1 MKSGDDGGKAGATAH
16 PGKEMPGMTMQKQV
30 VRGAVIAL
38 AALSMCAARAGGSY
52 DTGATDTTIKLGQ
65 TMPYSGPASAYSAMA
80 RAEIAY
86 FKMINDKGGINGRK
100 IELVSMDD
108 GYSPSKTVEQT
119 RRLVESEEVL
129 AMFSSLGTAPNIAV
143 QKYLNIKK
151 VPQLFPSSGASR
163 WNDPKHFPW
172 TSGSQPTYKTEG
184 RVYAHWILANKPDA
198 KIAVITPNEDAG
210 RDYLAGF
217 KEGLG
222 EHVKQIV
229 SEAVY
234 ESTDPT
240 VDSQIVQFKS
250 SGADVL
256 FNECTPKFAAQ
267 AIKKAGEL
275 GWKPLIILPA
285 VSNSVGS
292 VLTPAGLE
300 NSVGIVTGA
309 FMKDPGD
316 PRWADDPGMKEWREW
331 MKTYNAGADPTDIF
345 NVTGYTMA
353 QMMELVLQRAGNDL
367 TRANLMKQVQSFS
380 NVELPMLL
388 PGIRLN
394 TREDQVIP
402 ITQLQMARFNG
413 KSWELFGDV
422 LGE

>member
-1 MKSGDDGGKAGATAH
+1 MLGIQGGL
-16 PGKEMPGMTMQKQV
+16 
-30 VRGAVIAL
+30 VRGAVVLL
-38 AALSMCAARAGGSY
+38 AVLSAASAAVAGTY

-65 TMPYSGPASAYSAMA
+65 TMPYSGPASAYSAIG
-80 RAEIAY
+80 RAEAAY
-86 FKMINDKGGINGRK
+86 FKMINEKGGINGRK
-100 IELVSMDD
+100 VDLLSMDD
-108 GYSPSKTVEQT
+108 AYSPAKTVEQV
-119 RRLVESEEVL
+119 RRLVESDEVL
-129 AMFSSLGTAPNIAV
+129 AMFSMLGTGPNIAA
-143 QKYLNIKK
+143 QKYLNAKK

-172 TSGSQPTYKTEG
+172 TTGSQPTYRTEG
-184 RVYAHWILANKPDA
+184 RIYAKWILANKPDA
-198 KIAVITPNEDAG
+198 KIAVITPNEDPG

-222 EHVKQIV
+222 EHVDQIV

-234 ESTDPT
+234 ETSDPT
-240 VDSQIVQFKS
+240 VDSQIVKFKLA
-250 SGADVL
+250 GADVL

-267 AIKKAGEL
+267 AIKKAAEL
-275 GWKPLIILPA
+275 GWKPQIILPA

-309 FMKDPGD
+309 FQKDPGD
-316 PRWADDPGMKEWREW
+316 PRWADDPGMKAWREW
-331 MKTYNAGADPTDIF
+331 MKTYNSGADPADIF

-367 TRANLMKQVQSFS
+367 TRENLMKQTQSIKD
-380 NVELPMLL
+380 VELPMLL
-388 PGIRLN
+388 PGIKLN
-394 TREDQVIP
+394 TSADQVTP
-402 ITQLQMARFNG
+402 IRQLQMARFNG

-422 LGE
+422 LGD

>member
-1 MKSGDDGGKAGATAH
+1 MTGDDRGDRADDIALS
-16 PGKEMPGMTMQKQV
+16 GKETPGMAMRKLF
-30 VRGAVIAL
+30 VRGAMVLLVAVS
-38 AALSMCAARAGGSY
+38 ATSVRAGGSY
-52 DTGATDTTIKLGQ
+52 DTGANDTTIKLGQ
-65 TMPYSGPASAYSAMA
+65 TMPYSGPASAYSAIG
-80 RAEIAY
+80 RAEAAY
-86 FKMINDKGGINGRK
+86 FKMVNEKGGINGRK
-100 IELVSMDD
+100 VDLVSMDD
-108 GYSPSKTVEQT
+108 AYSPSKTVEQT
-119 RRLVESEEVL
+119 RRLVESDEVF

-163 WNDPKHFPW
+163 WNDPTHFPW
-172 TSGSQPTYKTEG
+172 STGSQPTYKTEG
-184 RVYAHWILANKPDA
+184 RIYAKWILANKPDA

-222 EHVKQIV
+222 DHVKQIL

-234 ESTDPT
+234 ETSDPT
-240 VDSQIVQFKS
+240 VDSQIVQFKTA
-250 SGADVL
+250 GADVL

-267 AIKKAGEL
+267 AIKKAAEL

-292 VLTPAGLE
+292 VLTPAGLD

-309 FMKDPGD
+309 FLKDPGD
-316 PRWADDPGMKEWREW
+316 PHWADDPGTKAWREW
-331 MKTYNAGADPTDIF
+331 MKTYNSGADPADIF

-353 QMMELVLQRAGNDL
+353 QMMELVLLRAGNDL
-367 TRANLMKQVQSFS
+367 TRANVMKQEQSFKD
-380 NVELPMLL
+380 VELPMLL
-388 PGIRLN
+388 PGIKLN
-394 TREDQVIP
+394 TSADQVTP
-402 ITQLQMARFNG
+402 IRQLQMARFNG